1 MNDTKPKP
9 LTAGVTSPLALR
21 FARRVEELRTTLPRQ
36 EAMRQAIVEDPDGHQ
51 AFIADHNARHPTVD
65 EARKHASYPRPSLNA

>member
-1 MNDTKPKP
+1 
-9 LTAGVTSPLALR
+9 
-21 FARRVEELRTTLPRQ
+21 
-36 EAMRQAIVEDPDGHQ
+36 MRQAIVEDPDGHQ